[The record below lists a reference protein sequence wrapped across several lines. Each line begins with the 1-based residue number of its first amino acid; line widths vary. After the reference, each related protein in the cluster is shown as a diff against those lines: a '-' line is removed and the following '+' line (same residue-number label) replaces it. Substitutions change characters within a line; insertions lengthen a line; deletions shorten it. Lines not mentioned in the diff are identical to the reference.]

1 MLRQSLSFAICAALC
16 WCVSAASPARA
27 DSGRHAAMVVDAN
40 TGAVLMNEDGDSP
53 RHPASL
59 TKIMT
64 LYLTF
69 EAIESGRLRM
79 ADKLTISEAAASVA
93 PSKLDLDPGETLT
106 VEHAIKAL
114 ITKSANDVAVALAER
129 IGGDEGNFVR
139 LMNARAR
146 DLQMTNTNFRNAS
159 GLPNPAQ
166 ITTARDMITLAL
178 ALQDNFP
185 SYYPMFATRT
195 FAFRG
200 KTYRN
205 HNTMLNSFSGI
216 DGIKTGYTRA
226 SGFNLVSSVRR
237 GGRHVIGAVFGGAS
251 AATRNGE
258 MRIILTRSLTRS
270 STVKTRKPAP
280 LLIAKLKSAPKVAKR
295 PEPKPARKELAA
307 ARPVPE
313 PVNAAQPRPFAPPS
327 ETFDVASAPGEETA
341 ELPPYGAGAAGALSP
356 PPIEVFKVKRV
367 MVEPR
372 AARPVPRPEDT
383 TDMAARDEIALA
395 IAADEAARRQ
405 ASPERLASTGAAP
418 AKTPDGQ
425 MGLLGTADRD
435 REATVQPALALTAS
449 ERERGLP
456 PSTLTAQAAAING
469 SPRPQLADERSTPIQ
484 TSQRG
489 GPGYEIQVG
498 AYASLDE
505 AKRSLTA
512 IQGRIGRLLQGAGQ
526 STQPVAKDGRQFVR
540 ARFTGFS
547 AETAAST
554 CTEMRRQAV
563 DCFVLAAK

>member
-1 MLRQSLSFAICAALC
+1 
-16 WCVSAASPARA
+16 
-27 DSGRHAAMVVDAN
+27 MVVDAN

-64 LYLTF
+64 LYLAF

-79 ADKLTISEAAASVA
+79 TDKLTISEAAASVA

-146 DLQMTNTNFRNAS
+146 DLKMTNTNFRNAS

-295 PEPKPARKELAA
+295 PESKPARKEIAA
-307 ARPVPE
+307 ARPIPE

-327 ETFDVASAPGEETA
+327 ETPRETFDVASASGEESA
-341 ELPPYGAGAAGALSP
+341 DLPAYGAGAADALSP
-356 PPIEVFKVKRV
+356 PPIEVFKVKRI

-372 AARPVPRPEDT
+372 AARPVPRPEET

-405 ASPERLASTGAAP
+405 ASPERLASTDAAP

-456 PSTLTAQAAAING
+456 PSTLTAQAAAIDG
-469 SPRPQLADERSTPIQ
+469 APRPQLAAERASLFQ
-484 TSQRG
+484 TSPRG
-489 GPGYEIQVG
+489 STGYEIQVG